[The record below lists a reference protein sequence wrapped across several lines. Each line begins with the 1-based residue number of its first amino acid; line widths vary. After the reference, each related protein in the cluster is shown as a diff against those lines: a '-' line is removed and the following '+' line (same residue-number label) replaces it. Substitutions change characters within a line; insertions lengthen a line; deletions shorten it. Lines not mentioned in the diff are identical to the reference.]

1 MAYIFQP
8 QSICLIEINNYI
20 EKSRISESAENEKMS
35 PKNVFIRYGFFPS
48 AFSLPLSACA
58 FLGGATIDCSVP

>member
-35 PKNVFIRYGFFPS
+35 PKKCIYKIWI
-48 AFSLPLSACA
+48 FSLCIFSPSLCLC
-58 FLGGATIDCSVP
+58 FLRWCYY